1 MTLHTWEYTKPYT
14 QPIQPITLS
23 GERYA
28 LPSDFVEGLVFLM
41 PFPKKGQMWFERCVH
56 LINGKLY
63 VITNNMIL
71 DYNIGKNELP
81 NLAFRQPATIR
92 ILNAFDTPPKQLIID
107 GETFLFSWD
116 DGQECYIASLRL
128 DPIFTHSFPRIIA
141 HTTILDQHWNFQTGV
156 SLDEESRKTLRRM
169 HGGSK
174 LLSDLF
180 LNPTA
185 TVSRGDGIN
194 RKRHDVADVENLS
207 PFPNNA
213 SRPMRFD
220 RRAFLDMIKIATE
233 IDFKSS
239 PVCFRHEHGR
249 GMLIERTLGLDV
261 PDFEIADD

>member
-1 MTLHTWEYTKPYT
+1 MTLQTWEHTKPYT
-14 QPIQPITLS
+14 RPVQPITLS
-23 GERYA
+23 GDRYA
-28 LPSDFVEGLVFLM
+28 LPSDFVEGLAFLM
-41 PFPKKGQMWFERCVH
+41 PFPVKGRESFEKWVH

-71 DYNIGKNELP
+71 DYSIGQNELP
-81 NLAFRQPATIR
+81 NLAFKAPAIIR
-92 ILNAFDTPPKQLIID
+92 ILNSFDTPPTQLMID
-107 GETFLFSWD
+107 DDTFLFSWD
-116 DGQECYIASLRL
+116 DGQVCCIVSFQPHPISIGGKNAPAHASTL
-128 DPIFTHSFPRIIA
+128 DR
-141 HTTILDQHWNFQTGV
+141 HWNFQAGIA
-156 SLDEESRKTLRRM
+156 LDEESRKTLRRM

-194 RKRHDVADVENLS
+194 RKRHDVAEVENLS

-239 PVCFRHEHGR
+239 PVCFRHEQGR

-261 PDFEIADD
+261 PDFDLADD